1 MKIVLLIS
9 LLLILPITSFKALGI
24 DLSGWDDVVYWDT
37 LKNQVKFVILRAG
50 IGQGGT
56 DSVYE
61 KYYKKCKEIGMPV
74 GAYWYSKA
82 TTVKAAQQE
91 ANYMLQRL
99 KGKKFEYPIY
109 YDIEW
114 SEIFKLG
121 KKKVSNIAASFC
133 KVLEKAGYY
142 CGIYSSLSFF
152 NEYFTEEVKERYDL
166 WIAAWDTSKPKGA
179 KMWQFTNKGQSMV
192 SGITDD
198 DEVDLNYDYVNYPP
212 IIKENHFNGY

>member
-1 MKIVLLIS
+1 MKIVLLIP

-37 LKNQVKFVILRAG
+37 LKTQVKFVILRAG

-91 ANYMLQRL
+91 ANYILERL

-109 YDIEW
+109 YDIEHQAT
-114 SEIFKLG
+114 LDTG
-121 KKKVSNIAASFC
+121 KQMISQMLKAFCSILESN
-133 KVLEKAGYY
+133 KYY
-142 CGIYSSLSFF
+142 CGVYSSKNYL
-152 NEYFTEEVKERYDL
+152 ETLFTEEVLNLYDIWL
-166 WIAAWDTSKPKGA
+166 AHYTSSTSYKRHKIWQYTDKGRLSGKPG
-179 KMWQFTNKGQSMV
+179 
-192 SGITDD
+192 DC
-198 DEVDLNYDYVNYPP
+198 DLNYCYYDYPTL
-212 IIKENHFNGY
+212 IKKLHFNGY